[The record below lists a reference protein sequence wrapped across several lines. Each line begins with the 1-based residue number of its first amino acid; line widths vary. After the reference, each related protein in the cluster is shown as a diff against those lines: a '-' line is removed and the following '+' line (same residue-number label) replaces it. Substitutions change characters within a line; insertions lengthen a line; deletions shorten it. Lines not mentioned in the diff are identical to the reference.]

1 MCHSYEDA
9 SSHLCAAADAGDMR
23 QLTRLI
29 DNKVDPNIRDYDQRT
44 ALHIAARRGSI
55 KVVDYLVSQ
64 SVEINAVDRQVI
76 FNLWWMSYC
85 ADPDPLQRPQHM
97 LHL

>member
-1 MCHSYEDA
+1 MFCRYEDA

-64 SVEINAVDRQVI
+64 SVEINAVDRQAKQPVVDS
-76 FNLWWMSYC
+76 LSC
-85 ADPDPLQRPQHM
+85 
-97 LHL
+97 